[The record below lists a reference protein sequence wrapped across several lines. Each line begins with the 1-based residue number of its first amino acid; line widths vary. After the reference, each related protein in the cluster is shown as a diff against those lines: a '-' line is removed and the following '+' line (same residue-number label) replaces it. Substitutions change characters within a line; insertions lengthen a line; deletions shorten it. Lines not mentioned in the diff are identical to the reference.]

1 MVSSRH
7 GPPPGSSPG
16 AQKKRRHRLY
26 ERRIRYLSLLLVAP
40 GIGVALTL
48 ISSQSW
54 SSNSRWLV
62 AIGLVLVSLILEAVL
77 HDHIIR
83 PLQTLTNV
91 ISSLREEDYSFRAR
105 GAVQEDALGE
115 LAIEVNAL
123 ADTLSQQKT
132 SAIEATELLKR
143 VVEEIDSPIFTFD
156 MSGQL
161 KLVNSAGCRL
171 LQRPKEELLGHTDE
185 EIGLTES
192 LRTGEVNAPASPL
205 GARRRWLVRRTT
217 FREKGLPH
225 TLVVWSDV
233 SGVLREEERS
243 AWQRIIRVLGHEI
256 NNSLTPIKSIAGTL
270 LTRLRSMEVEEDER
284 TSFEKG
290 LNIIESRSASLNRFI
305 DAYRQ
310 LLKMPQPTAQ
320 PVPVRKL
327 VEQTAGL
334 ETRVKVQVEP
344 GPEITLHADPDQFE
358 QVLINLVRN
367 AAEAA
372 LQTAA
377 SDGEEPTVS
386 VRWSLNSHHAFI
398 QIVDNGPGLLNPQ
411 NVFVPFYTTKGAGS
425 GIGLVL
431 CRQIVENHGGT
442 IELVNRSDRSG
453 CIATIAMPLA
463 IPVEV
468 TASVH
473 PGIG

>member
-1 MVSSRH
+1 VN
-7 GPPPGSSPG
+7 
-16 AQKKRRHRLY
+16 
-26 ERRIRYLSLLLVAP
+26 
-40 GIGVALTL
+40 T
-48 ISSQSW
+48 
-54 SSNSRWLV
+54 RWLA

-156 MSGQL
+156 MSDRL

-171 LQRPKEELLGHTDE
+171 LKRTRDELLGRTDE

-192 LRTGEVNAPASPL
+192 MRSGEANAPVSPL
-205 GARRRWLVRRTT
+205 GPRRRWLVRRTH

-233 SGVLREEERS
+233 SPALREEERS
-243 AWQRIIRVLGHEI
+243 AWQRLIRVLGHEI

-270 LTRLRSMEVEEDER
+270 LGRLRGLSADEEER
-284 TSFEKG
+284 TAFEKG
-290 LNIIESRSASLNRFI
+290 LGIIESRSASLNRFI
-305 DAYRQ
+305 EAYRQ
-310 LLKMPQPTAQ
+310 LLKMPRPTVQ
-320 PVPVRKL
+320 PVPIRKL

-344 GPEITLHADPDQFE
+344 GPEITLKADPDQFE
-358 QVLINLVRN
+358 QVLINLLRN
-367 AAEAA
+367 AAEAS

-377 SDGEEPTVS
+377 LNGEGPMVA
-386 VRWSLNSHHAFI
+386 VRWSLNSHHALI

-411 NVFVPFYTTKGAGS
+411 NAFVPFYTTKGAGS

-431 CRQIVENHGGT
+431 CRQIVEAHGGT
-442 IELVNRSDRSG
+442 IELLNRSDGSG
-453 CIATIAMPLA
+453 CIATIAMPLDQ
-463 IPVEV
+463 
-468 TASVH
+468 
-473 PGIG
+473 